1 MRKDWHFLS
10 EYQKGNLMNLPLQSN
25 NFIWNTKKE
34 HLRKEQSRQE
44 RDEGWGRSG
53 AEWLTSQNAG

>member
-10 EYQKGNLMNLPLQSN
+10 EYQKGNLMNLQLQSN
-25 NFIWNTKKE
+25 NFIWNIRKE

-44 RDEGWGRSG
+44 GGGEWGWRR

>member
-10 EYQKGNLMNLPLQSN
+10 EYQKGNLMNLQLQNN
-25 NFIWNTKKE
+25 NFIWNTRKE

-44 RDEGWGRSG
+44 GGGGVGMERG
-53 AEWLTSQNAG
+53 